1 MPRLDLKRAA
11 YLQVRLSRLVEARDN
26 FRYPPKLIGGV
37 DVAYRRG
44 VAIGVAVVL
53 DYESLEEVEHRKYA
67 IKVDVPYIPTFLA
80 FREIPAM
87 VGALNSLENR
97 PDIVLVDSHG
107 LMHPR
112 GLGAASHLGVVMEMP
127 TIGVAKSPLVGRVRG
142 DNFIEYRGRIVG
154 YMMNRNLYISVGHRV
169 SLRTAIRIVGRVT
182 RGTIPEPTR
191 LAHNYSSIY
200 KSRM

>member
-1 MPRLDLKRAA
+1 
-11 YLQVRLSRLVEARDN
+11 
-26 FRYPPKLIGGV
+26 
-37 DVAYRRG
+37 
-44 VAIGVAVVL
+44 
-53 DYESLEEVEHRKYA
+53 
-67 IKVDVPYIPTFLA
+67 
-80 FREIPAM
+80 
-87 VGALNSLENR
+87 
-97 PDIVLVDSHG
+97 
-107 LMHPR
+107 
-112 GLGAASHLGVVMEMP
+112 MEMP

>member
-44 VAIGVAVVL
+44 IAIGVAVVL
-53 DYESLEEVEHRKYA
+53 DYESLEEVEHRKYV

-112 GLGAASHLGVVMEMP
+112 GLVQRH
-127 TIGVAKSPLVGRVRG
+127 T
-142 DNFIEYRGRIVG
+142 
-154 YMMNRNLYISVGHRV
+154 
-169 SLRTAIRIVGRVT
+169 
-182 RGTIPEPTR
+182 
-191 LAHNYSSIY
+191 
-200 KSRM
+200 

>member
-44 VAIGVAVVL
+44 IAIGVAVVL

-112 GLGAASHLGVVMEMP
+112 GLVQRH
-127 TIGVAKSPLVGRVRG
+127 T
-142 DNFIEYRGRIVG
+142 
-154 YMMNRNLYISVGHRV
+154 
-169 SLRTAIRIVGRVT
+169 
-182 RGTIPEPTR
+182 
-191 LAHNYSSIY
+191 
-200 KSRM
+200 